1 MEGDH
6 GRGFETGAVSFL
18 LGGLIGASV
27 GLLLAPRPGQE
38 TRKQILGMAESAKG
52 TTEDYY
58 ERVKKAVVC
67 ALESGEGFLEEKKEA
82 IAGAVRA
89 GIEAYQKAGKQG
101 QNEQGSV
108 EPSPY
113 G

>member
-1 MEGDH
+1 MEGQNRSAS
-6 GRGFETGAVSFL
+6 GTGAIAFL
-18 LGGLIGASV
+18 LGGLIGAGV
-27 GLLLAPRPGQE
+27 GLLLAPKSGQE
-38 TRKQILGMAESAKG
+38 TRKQIMGMAENAKG

-58 ERVKKAVVC
+58 ERVKKSVVA

-82 IAGAVRA
+82 ITGAVKA
-89 GIEAYQKAGKQG
+89 GMEAYQKARRPD